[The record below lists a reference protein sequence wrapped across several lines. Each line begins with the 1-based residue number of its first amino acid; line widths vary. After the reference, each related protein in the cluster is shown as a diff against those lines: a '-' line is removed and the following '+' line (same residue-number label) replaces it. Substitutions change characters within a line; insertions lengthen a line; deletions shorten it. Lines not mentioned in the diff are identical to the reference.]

1 VTPDDGAG
9 VPVRIG
15 LADAIAPQGRMTA
28 GPGAVRNS
36 LIRRN
41 AFIERVAALSEAGS
55 TPVWSSAWTA

>member
-1 VTPDDGAG
+1 MTVQESRSA
-9 VPVRIG
+9 
-15 LADAIAPQGRMTA
+15 LALRMPLHSQGRMTT

-55 TPVWSSAWTA
+55 TLVWSSAWTA